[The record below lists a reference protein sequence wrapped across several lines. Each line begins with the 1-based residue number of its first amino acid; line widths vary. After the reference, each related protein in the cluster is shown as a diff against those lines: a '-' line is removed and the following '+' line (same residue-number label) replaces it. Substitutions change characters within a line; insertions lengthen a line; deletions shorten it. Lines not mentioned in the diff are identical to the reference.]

1 MWLLCNN
8 VQEIKPT
15 EKSNV
20 QRNALASA
28 LRVQRKIIRT
38 INESVDELNRRR
50 KSFWW
55 SRWIPREE

>member
-1 MWLLCNN
+1 MFRSG
-8 VQEIKPT
+8 VQEIKPR

-28 LRVQRKIIRT
+28 LRVQRKIIKT

-55 SRWIPREE
+55 SRWIPKEE